1 MGAFFSILPAKVQL
15 KTLTIIC
22 KTNVRFRKVEKR
34 QPGWGR
40 KERSSCEFPEV
51 SFHLVYPRL
60 RVKRSLPPRYDS
72 GNRHRTPTKP
82 AFSQTHGGGK
92 GRHSKAENFQ
102 LENTEKL
109 PPPLASRL

>member
-1 MGAFFSILPAKVQL
+1 ME
-15 KTLTIIC
+15 
-22 KTNVRFRKVEKR
+22 RK
-34 QPGWGR
+34 GSLAGDAR
-40 KERSSCEFPEV
+40 KETVVSSLR
-51 SFHLVYPRL
+51 LVFILYIP
-60 RVKRSLPPRYDS
+60 DS
-72 GNRHRTPTKP
+72 ESKEGCHPDMTLGTAKP

>member
-40 KERSSCEFPEV
+40 KEGNSCEFPEV

-60 RVKRSLPPRYDS
+60 RVKRRLPPRYDT
-72 GNRHRTPTKP
+72 GN
-82 AFSQTHGGGK
+82 
-92 GRHSKAENFQ
+92 SKACFLSNPRRREG
-102 LENTEKL
+102 E
-109 PPPLASRL
+109 A